1 MANPLRPS
9 EAGLSTHEPQGGGK
23 RPRPH
28 IRAVDDAPVSD
39 WASFFGDLARGSH
52 TARPDDPVEW
62 RIHDKTHLEFA
73 IDYAL
78 RAKQHTWEAYFF
90 VPESFRIH
98 EATYSKKAIYDDLQ
112 SYVRYAVPEV
122 PFHELS
128 SKARGAHLRRLHDIL
143 GTVQE
148 ASARDE
154 DRALAMRAL
163 RFFACL
169 VRASGLAAVREVEAS
184 AAARPLDPAALK
196 HLTGSFLVSCGA
208 VIAAIRPILDEAR
221 STTASLSD
229 DIRRVVD
236 LADEEISL
244 AIETL
249 CADIAVKLEADPEV
263 DAALPDLAERVA
275 KYAVLEARYRARK
288 QYDSV
293 GSATATKREIE
304 HFEFRRHVLKRFTS
318 SVLWLSLEVR
328 EGVAKWVTYS
338 VYALAAMLAM
348 LAAILA
354 GVRASNV
361 SDNFFRYAV
370 IVVLAYAVKDRLKA
384 FLQEAFSKF
393 VSKRYAD
400 RLWTIR
406 DRERRRDVGSVRER
420 AGFVPFR
427 RLPAPVLDL
436 RRITLEHALE
446 EHARPERVIWHRKD
460 VALVAPG
467 PEGTPLDS
475 PMLTEIFRLNIGHWL
490 SHTDDPRRRIVF
502 ADPKDASV
510 YSAMAPR
517 VYNINVI
524 YRLAGPGSDG
534 EWHRIRVVVSRKG
547 IIRIEPVANG
557 KLEERSRD

>member
-1 MANPLRPS
+1 MAHPLRPPG
-9 EAGLSTHEPQGGGK
+9 AEPIARAPQPSGK
-23 RPRPH
+23 RPHPH

-39 WASFFGDLARGSH
+39 WASFFGDLARPSH
-52 TARPDDPVEW
+52 PPRPDDPVEW
-62 RIHDKTHLEFA
+62 RVHDRTHLEFA
-73 IDYAL
+73 IDYRL
-78 RAKQHTWEAYFF
+78 RQVQHTWEAFFF

-122 PFHELS
+122 PFLELS
-128 SKARGAHLRRLHDIL
+128 SNARGSQLRSLHDAL
-143 GTVQE
+143 
-148 ASARDE
+148 ASAQEKDASE
-154 DRALAMRAL
+154 ENQARAIRAL

-169 VRASGLAAVREVEAS
+169 VRASGLSAVRDVEAI
-184 AAARPLDPAALK
+184 AAARPLDSFSLK
-196 HLTGSFLVSCGA
+196 RQVGTFVVSCRKL
-208 VIAAIRPILDEAR
+208 VESVRHILDEAR
-221 STTASLSD
+221 GTTSGLSD

-236 LADEEISL
+236 LTDEEISL

-249 CADIAVKLEADPEV
+249 CADVAVRLEADAEV
-263 DAALPDLAERVA
+263 DEALPDLAEHVA
-275 KYAVLEARYRARK
+275 SCAVAEARYRAKRK
-288 QYDSV
+288 YDSV
-293 GSATATKREIE
+293 GSAGSTKREIE

-338 VYALAAMLAM
+338 VYAVAAALAM
-348 LAAILA
+348 AFAILA
-354 GVRASNV
+354 GVRASSV

-370 IVVLAYAVKDRLKA
+370 IVVLAYAVRDRLKA
-384 FLQEAFSKF
+384 FLQEAFSNLL
-393 VSKRYAD
+393 SKRYAD

-406 DRERRRDVGSVRER
+406 DRERRRDVGTVRER

-427 RLPAPVLDL
+427 QLPSPVLGL
-436 RRITLEHALE
+436 RRVTLEHALE

-460 VALVAPG
+460 VSLVPPG
-467 PEGTPLDS
+467 PGGTPLDS
-475 PMLTEIFRLNIGHWL
+475 PMLTEIFRLNLGHWL

-524 YRLAGPGSDG
+524 YRLAGPGQSG

-547 IIRIEPVANG
+547 IIRIEPVATSG
-557 KLEERSRD
+557 R